1 MSIHLVL
8 AAPNLDTLDLLY
20 QLLDAALGLIRHDL
34 VVAEA
39 RSEDELIDRVEL
51 AIDDVILLDWD
62 LAGPATPDLV
72 RDVLGRNPR
81 LRTMVLL
88 PQALRQYRETLWD
101 AGACVSIPKE
111 MIDQEWMS
119 TALCLMRRAI
129 ERETKLA
136 LAFA

>member
-8 AAPNLDTLDLLY
+8 ATPSLDTLDLLH

-34 VVAEA
+34 VVVEA

-51 AIDDVILLDWD
+51 YIDDVILLDWD
-62 LAGPATPDLV
+62 LVGRATPDLV
-72 RDVLGRNPR
+72 RDVLSRNPR

-88 PQALRQYRETLWD
+88 PQALRQYRETLWN
-101 AGACVSIPKE
+101 AGACVSTPKE

-129 ERETKLA
+129 ERENKLA